1 MHGASGHGINP
12 LSPPNFI
19 VRVSRW
25 SSRRKSTGCCRT
37 LAGMAGE
44 PEKSLQWYG
53 SACLCAL
60 ELGVGRRKA
69 DEYFNFMAHLFY
81 FTQHELRPQDCPF
94 LFLSQFINFL
104 LSNLNDSIL
113 KGLGAIWDGHQPL
126 FCEFL
131 QCLLW
136 VCPCC
141 LWFSSAPTLWQLN
154 TAYAA
159 RYGISSLS
167 VRVRSPAQTAL
178 TVSTALVT
186 VGWMDL
192 VCLTLLLGVG
202 FSCFPPGLFVF
213 CFFPPEF
220 SMVLDIQ

>member
-12 LSPPNFI
+12 LNPPNFI

-25 SSRRKSTGCCRT
+25 SSGRKSTGCCRT
-37 LAGMAGE
+37 LTGMARE

-53 SACLCAL
+53 SVCLCAL

-69 DEYFNFMAHLFY
+69 DEYFNFMTHLFC

-141 LWFSSAPTLWQLN
+141 LWFSSAPALLQVN

-159 RYGISSLS
+159 QCGISSVN
-167 VRVRSPAQTAL
+167 VRVKSSTDSL
-178 TVSTALVT
+178 TVSTARTT

-192 VCLTLLLGVG
+192 VCLALLFG

-213 CFFPPEF
+213 CSPPPR
-220 SMVLDIQ
+220 V